1 MKQFLSFVRKEFHHI
16 FRDKRTMLILLVM
29 PIILLLLFGYA
40 INTEMKGTRVGILDL
55 SKDEITRQIHERFDA
70 NAYFTVTK
78 SFVRQEQIDEAF
90 RSGQIDL
97 VLIFEANFGKNLL
110 HTGKASVQLLT
121 DGSEPNQASM
131 RTGYATQILQSYQ
144 QAMLEEHGI
153 RHSMQIVPET
163 RMLYN
168 PQQIS
173 AYNFVP
179 GIIGVILMLI
189 CAMMS
194 SIAIV
199 REKEMGTMEVL
210 LASPLPP
217 LYIIL
222 AKLVP
227 YFVLSCTNII
237 TILLLAVFL
246 LGIPIAGSLVCFI
259 GVTFIYILVAL
270 SLGLLIST
278 LVSTQLAAMLLSLLL
293 IVPTVYLSS
302 LAFPIESMP
311 VPMQKV
317 SAIVPARWY
326 IEVARKLLIQGVDV
340 RFILKESVILFIQGM
355 VLIGISWKMFKTRLE

>member
-1 MKQFLSFVRKEFHHI
+1 
-16 FRDKRTMLILLVM
+16 
-29 PIILLLLFGYA
+29 
-40 INTEMKGTRVGILDL
+40 
-55 SKDEITRQIHERFDA
+55 
-70 NAYFTVTK
+70 
-78 SFVRQEQIDEAF
+78 
-90 RSGQIDL
+90 
-97 VLIFEANFGKNLL
+97 
-110 HTGKASVQLLT
+110 
-121 DGSEPNQASM
+121 
-131 RTGYATQILQSYQ
+131 
-144 QAMLEEHGI
+144 
-153 RHSMQIVPET
+153 
-163 RMLYN
+163 
-168 PQQIS
+168 
-173 AYNFVP
+173 
-179 GIIGVILMLI
+179 MLI

-259 GVTFIYILVAL
+259 GITFIYILVAL

-293 IVPTVYLSS
+293 IVPTVYLSG

-340 RFILKESVILFIQGM
+340 RFILKETVILFIQGM